1 MKYLGNS
8 PENLFQRIKRYV
20 VEYEAEHGKGSSINI
35 AVGEPDTCPPET
47 VRQLVSKQVLK
58 ADNSIHT
65 YWDNRDP
72 GKFCRNLVYQMTNVD
87 IDKYAEISSL
97 VLPGEKAMIGLLPI
111 ACGANR
117 DDVCVSNSGFI
128 KTSPAYDLVGQ
139 WAEYLGEEATAWPLY
154 SSENFQLNLNNLPK
168 TGKKP
173 RMIITVKPGNPC
185 PSGATRK
192 DWEALI
198 SYCIEHNIR
207 LVNDGAYT
215 SLTHKNH
222 TPLCEVAKDFP
233 ELDWIEYFSVSKA
246 ISACGWRLGAA
257 VGSKDFIA
265 ELTTIKGNADSGPF
279 GPALVG
285 CEEYFGMPESKQEMG
300 EIQKMYERRLNVA
313 LTIFADAGFELA
325 CPTDAGFFMLFHCPK
340 TLNGKTIENS
350 EEFNQLMIKELGVV
364 GVPFTGAEISGKPE
378 QFIRYSVCSDFENT
392 EVQEKVKTAL
402 GKVKIGY

>member
-1 MKYLGNS
+1 MKYLGDS

-20 VEYEAEHGKGSSINI
+20 REYEAEHGAGSSINI

-47 VRQLVSKQVLK
+47 VRKIVAEQVLK
-58 ADNSIHT
+58 PENGIHT

-87 IDKYAEISSL
+87 IDKFPEISSL
-97 VLPGEKAMIGLLPI
+97 VLPGEKSMIGLLPI

-117 DDVCVSNSGFI
+117 NDIKAENSGYI

-139 WAEYLGEEATAWPLY
+139 WADYLGEEATAWPLY
-154 SSENFQLNLNNLPK
+154 SSEDFKLNLENLPK

-185 PSGATRK
+185 PAGASRE

-198 SYCIEHNIR
+198 AYCLENNIR

-222 TPLCEVAKDFP
+222 TPLCEVAKDYP

-257 VGSKDFIA
+257 IGSKDFIS

-285 CEEYFGMPESKQEMG
+285 CEQYFGMLESKQEMG
-300 EIQKMYERRLNVA
+300 EIQKMYERRLDIA
-313 LTIFADAGFELA
+313 LKIFGDAGFKLA

-340 TLNGKTIENS
+340 ILNGAEISDS
-350 EEFNQLMIKELGVV
+350 EEFNKKMINLLGVV

-378 QFIRYSVCSDFENT
+378 QFIRYSVCSDFENQD
-392 EVQEKVKTAL
+392 VQEKVKTAL

>member
-198 SYCIEHNIR
+198 SYCIEHNVR

-257 VGSKDFIA
+257 IGSKDFID